1 MAKQASDMSPVVR
14 KVYENKGNH
23 VRVTKNMGRNRYEV
37 IEGTITETYTN
48 LFVIKLD
55 QAEDTIKT
63 QSYSYFDI
71 LTKDIQLSYV

>member
-1 MAKQASDMSPVVR
+1 MKQASEMSPVVR
-14 KVYENKGNH
+14 HIRDNAGKH
-23 VRVTKNMGRNRYEV
+23 VKVTKNMGRNRYEV

-71 LTKDIQLSYV
+71 LTKDIQLQFS

>member
-1 MAKQASDMSPVVR
+1 MKQASEMSPVVR
-14 KVYENKGNH
+14 HIRDNAGKH
-23 VRVTKNMGRNRYEV
+23 VKVTKNMGRNRYEV

-71 LTKDIQLSYV
+71 LTKDIQLQFV